1 MELFRALAALAEPPS
16 DEGSAGRLCEVLGL
30 GAAPTAS
37 EYAEVFVFQ
46 LYPYA
51 SVYLGAEGMLGGEAR
66 ERVAGFWRALGQRP
80 PVEADHLA
88 ALLALYA
95 RLVELEETEED
106 AARREGWRG
115 ARKALLWEHLLSWL
129 GAYLDKLS
137 EVAPPSYRGWGELL
151 MKALLAEVSVV
162 GEQGALPAHLR
173 DAEGFADPRAGEVEE
188 FLQTLLAPA
197 RSGLILVRSDLSR
210 AARALGLGARAGER
224 KFTLK
229 SLLGQDAAG
238 VLGWLAEEATAWTR
252 RHRARREALGAVAA
266 WWESRAAS
274 SAALLGE
281 LASEARE
288 ASAASEHFSE

>member
-173 DAEGFADPRAGEVEE
+173 DAEGLADPRAGEVEE

-238 VLGWLAEEATAWTR
+238 VLGWLAEEAAAWTR

-281 LASEARE
+281 LASEARA

>member
-16 DEGSAGRLCEVLGL
+16 DGGGVARLAVALGL

-51 SVYLGAEGMLGGEAR
+51 SVYVGAEGMLGGEAR
-66 ERVAGFWRALGQRP
+66 GRVAGFWRALGQTP
-80 PVEADHLA
+80 PAEADHLA
-88 ALLALYA
+88 ALLSLYA
-95 RLVELEETEED
+95 GLVESEEGEDD

-129 GAYLDKLS
+129 AAYLDKLS
-137 EVAPPSYRGWGELL
+137 EIAPPFYRGWGELL
-151 MKALLAEVSVV
+151 SEALLAEAASV
-162 GEQGALPAHLR
+162 GAQDELPAHLR
-173 DAEGFADPRAGEVEE
+173 EAGGLADPRECGAEE
-188 FLQTLLAPA
+188 FMQSLLAPA
-197 RSGLILVRSDLSR
+197 RSGLIVVRSDLGR

-238 VLGWLAEEATAWTR
+238 VLGWFAGEAEEWKA
-252 RHRARREALGAVAA
+252 RHRARRAALGEVAV
-266 WWESRAAS
+266 WWESKAEAT
-274 SAALLGE
+274 AALLRE
-281 LASEARE
+281 LAAEAE
-288 ASAASEHFSE
+288 AQP

>member
-16 DEGSAGRLCEVLGL
+16 DGGSAARLSEALGF
-30 GAAPTAS
+30 GAPPTAS

-66 ERVAGFWRALGQRP
+66 ERVAGFWRALGQTP
-80 PVEADHLA
+80 PAEADHLA
-88 ALLALYA
+88 ALLSLYA
-95 RLVELEETEED
+95 RLVELEEREGD

-129 GAYLDKLS
+129 AAYLDKLS
-137 EVAPPSYRGWGELL
+137 EIAPPFYRGWGELL
-151 MKALLAEVSVV
+151 MKALLAEVSSV
-162 GEQGALPAHLR
+162 GAQDALPAHLR
-173 DAEGFADPRAGEVEE
+173 EAGGLADPREFAVEE

-197 RSGLILVRSDLSR
+197 RSGMIVVRSDLAR
-210 AARALGLGARAGER
+210 AARTLGLGARAGER

-238 VLGWLAEEATAWTR
+238 VLGWLAGEADGWAR
-252 RHRARREALGAVAA
+252 RHHARRAALGEVAA
-266 WWESRAAS
+266 WWESKAAAT
-274 SAALLGE
+274 AALLRE
-281 LASEARE
+281 LAAEAEEARP
-288 ASAASEHFSE
+288 